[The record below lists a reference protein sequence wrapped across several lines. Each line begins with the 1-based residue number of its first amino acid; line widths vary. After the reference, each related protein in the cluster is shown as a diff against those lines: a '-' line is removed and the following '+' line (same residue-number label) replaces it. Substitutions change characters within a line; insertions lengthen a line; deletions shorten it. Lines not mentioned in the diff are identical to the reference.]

1 MLGPLIVEQL
11 GPGCPKINLRKR
23 QPSRNAEVILYLPL
37 PWLKYVLFLSIAS
50 VSL

>member
-1 MLGPLIVEQL
+1 MLGPLIVEL

-23 QPSRNAEVILYLPL
+23 QPRRNAEVILYLPL